1 MKLIKQLK
9 TLNWNTPVSVVTPNE
24 EIFTGDAKE
33 AVRSQTL
40 LEYFDVSLKDVKLV
54 EKPSPHLRLVLNIK

>member
-9 TLNWNTPVSVVTPNE
+9 TLNWGTPIRVVTPSE
-24 EIFTGDAKE
+24 EVFVGNAKE

-54 EKPSPHLRLVLNIK
+54 EEPSPHLRLILNIK